1 VKRAL
6 RAEPRAEPDSAS
18 CPILRE
24 ISDLHSNHASRHR
37 TPDHRH
43 VRTADSRLLGMDRD
57 AARARRI
64 ELLEQGPLDAAV
76 REEVAQLNEWL
87 RECVTCGRETDGRG
101 RCASCAARITFAA
114 AATSAGETSTL
125 LEKAAEI
132 AAEEARG
139 HG

>member
-1 VKRAL
+1 MRL
-6 RAEPRAEPDSAS
+6 LMGPR
-18 CPILRE
+18 
-24 ISDLHSNHASRHR
+24 SNHASRQR
-37 TPDHRH
+37 APDHRH

-76 REEVAQLNEWL
+76 REEVAQLNESL

-114 AATSAGETSTL
+114 AATSVGETATL

-139 HG
+139 QG